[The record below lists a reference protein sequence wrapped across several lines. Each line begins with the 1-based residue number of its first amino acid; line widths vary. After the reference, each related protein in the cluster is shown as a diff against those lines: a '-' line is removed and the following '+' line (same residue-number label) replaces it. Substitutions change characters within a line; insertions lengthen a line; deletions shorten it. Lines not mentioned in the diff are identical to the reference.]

1 MQEKSLSSKSVHG
14 GAHVIISNRPEAM
27 PIYQT
32 SVFTFKDVSHMES
45 YFQPGSD
52 TYLYSRN
59 KNPNQTA
66 LEEVVAL
73 LEGGEEAVVTSS
85 GMSAILSGL
94 LTYLQAGDHILC
106 SSEIYGVTGS
116 LVEKELSRL
125 GMEFSFADFSQ
136 LDQVK
141 NSIQSNTKVFLTEVL
156 TNPLLTVIDMR
167 QIAKLAHSHGCK
179 LIVDN
184 TFTSPYLIQPLKWGA
199 DMVIH
204 SATKY
209 INGHNDMTGG
219 VVIADKKTI
228 ARTREIVVTM
238 GCSLGAF
245 EAWLA
250 QRGAKTF
257 ALRMRQHCENGA
269 RVAEFL
275 ESHPKVERVY
285 YPGLPAHP
293 TYSIASE
300 LLNGRFGGM
309 ISFKVADR
317 LESIDAFIQSLQLIN
332 LAPSLA
338 GVATTLS
345 HPLKT
350 SHRAWDKE
358 KQEHW
363 GITLGLL
370 RLSVGIED
378 PEDIIQ
384 DLKRGLDHF

>member
-1 MQEKSLSSKSVHG
+1 MQEKSLSSKAVHG
-14 GAHVIISNRPEAM
+14 GAHVKISNRPEAM
-27 PIYQT
+27 PIFQT
-32 SVFTFKDVSHMES
+32 SVFTFEDVSHMES
-45 YFQPGSD
+45 YFQPGSES
-52 TYLYSRN
+52 YLYSRN

-66 LEEVVAL
+66 LEQVVAS

-85 GMSAILSGL
+85 GMSSILCGV
-94 LTYLQAGDHILC
+94 LTYVQAGDHILC

-116 LVEKELSRL
+116 LMEKELSRL
-125 GMEFSFADFSQ
+125 GVEFSFADFSQ
-136 LDQVK
+136 IDHVRE
-141 NSIQSNTKVFLTEVL
+141 SIQSNTKVFITEVV
-156 TNPLLTVIDMR
+156 TNPLLTVIDIR
-167 QIAKLAHSHGCK
+167 QIAELAHSRGCK

-199 DMVIH
+199 DMVVH

-219 VVIADKKTI
+219 VVISGKDAI
-228 ARTREIVVTM
+228 RRTREIVVTM

-257 ALRMRQHCENGA
+257 SLRMKQHCENGMK
-269 RVAEFL
+269 VAEFL
-275 ESHPKVERVY
+275 QSHPKVERVY
-285 YPGLPAHP
+285 YPGLSTHP
-293 TYSIASE
+293 TYPIGCA
-300 LLNGRFGGM
+300 LLNDRFGGM
-309 ISFKVADR
+309 ISFKVADD
-317 LESIDAFIQSLQLIN
+317 LERVDAFFQSLNMIN

-358 KQEHW
+358 KQKHW
-363 GITLGLL
+363 GITMGLL

-384 DLKRGLDHF
+384 DLNKGLENF